1 MVYTQYDAILT
12 KIKHVRKKYNK
23 TQEDVASF
31 LGITKQA
38 YYRYEKGTRKMSIE
52 TISKIAVFFNLPENY
67 FLINNVSIK
76 HGGEEYIAELFDY
89 FQTLTVKLEL
99 KKAQLEFSKSEV
111 EIKKTTEN
119 IVFLHSEII
128 NVKYKIIEY
137 LDSKTTGFDYLK

>member
-52 TISKIAVFFNLPENY
+52 TIVKVAVFFNLPENY
-67 FLINNVSIK
+67 FLLNNVSTNIV
-76 HGGEEYIAELFDY
+76 GEEYITELLEY

-99 KKAQLEFSKSEV
+99 KKAQLEFSTSDV
-111 EIKKTTEN
+111 EIKKITEN

-128 NVKYKIIEY
+128 NIKHKIIEY
-137 LDSKTTGFDYLK
+137 LDSKTNGFDWVK